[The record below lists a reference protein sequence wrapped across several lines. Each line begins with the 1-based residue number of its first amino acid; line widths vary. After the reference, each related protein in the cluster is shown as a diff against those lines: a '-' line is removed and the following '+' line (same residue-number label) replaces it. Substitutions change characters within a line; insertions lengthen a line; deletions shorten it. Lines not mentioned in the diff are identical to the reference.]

1 MRCAR
6 EIWQAYVPQI
16 SSKVVK
22 VRKKAGAPA
31 SEASAFDVIGEFQIY
46 WTTLDLITRPIPVGE
61 NEMVISR
68 HECWKHSGVRKYRPT
83 AKPLG

>member
-1 MRCAR
+1 MGCVR
-6 EIWQAYVPQI
+6 EVWQAYGPQI
-16 SSKVVK
+16 SLKVVK

-31 SEASAFDVIGEFQIY
+31 SEASAFDVIGEFRIY
-46 WTTLDLITRPIPVGE
+46 RTTLDLITRLIPVSE